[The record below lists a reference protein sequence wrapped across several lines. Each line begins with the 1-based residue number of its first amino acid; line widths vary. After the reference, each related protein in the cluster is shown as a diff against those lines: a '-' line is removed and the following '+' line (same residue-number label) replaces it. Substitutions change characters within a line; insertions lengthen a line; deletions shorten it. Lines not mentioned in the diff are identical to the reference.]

1 MKQTFAVA
9 LLAALPVLANYKA
22 EPAGAPPSELDPAI
36 AGALEATGTKV
47 LTSDGKTL
55 CEIWWRKDVPKGT
68 PSNETDM
75 MWKTTPM
82 FSVVGAVRYPEEA
95 ADRRGQKIKAG
106 VYTLRFALFPI
117 NGDHQGVSPN
127 RDFLVLAP
135 AAEDKSIEPVAKYD
149 DLMKLSRKVSGTPH
163 PAVLSM
169 WVVESDFTA
178 GMQELGEDQVLFAK
192 VGGTPIGVI
201 LVGTAE

>member
-1 MKQTFAVA
+1 MMKTFAAA
-9 LLAALPVLANYKA
+9 LLVCVSAMASYKA

-36 AGALEATGTKV
+36 AAALEAKGTKV
-47 LTSDGKTL
+47 VAEDGKTL
-55 CEIWWRKDVPKGT
+55 CEIWWRKEVPKG
-68 PSNETDM
+68 PESHEADM

-82 FSVVGAVRYPEEA
+82 FSVIGAIRYPEEG
-95 ADRRGQKIKAG
+95 ADRRGQKLKAG

-127 RDFLVLAP
+127 RDFLILTP
-135 AAEDKSIEPVAKYD
+135 AADDKTLDPPAKFD
-149 DLMKLSRKVSGTPH
+149 DLMKMSRKASGTPH

-169 WVVESDFTA
+169 WIVEGDFTP
-178 GMQELGEDQVLFAK
+178 GMQEIGEDQALFAK
-192 VGGTPIGVI
+192 VNGTQLGVI